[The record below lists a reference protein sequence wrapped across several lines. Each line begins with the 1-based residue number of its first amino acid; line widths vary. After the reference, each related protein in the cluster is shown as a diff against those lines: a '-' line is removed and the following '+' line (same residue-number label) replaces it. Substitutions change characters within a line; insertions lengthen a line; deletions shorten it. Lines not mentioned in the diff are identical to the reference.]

1 MLLQRN
7 NHAFEDIQ
15 RLFPARDV
23 QGIQHFQKFVAFY
36 LITHHQA
43 VLQHII
49 SGCRQGVE
57 DQHKGLQSGHFIPA
71 FDVGQIPVSYTHLD
85 VYKRQADATVEKAK
99 AEKDSAEKGG
109 EVNG

>member
-15 RLFPARDV
+15 RLFPAGDI

-36 LITHHQA
+36 LISHHQTA
-43 VLQHII
+43 LQHVI

-57 DQHKGLQSGHFIPA
+57 DQHKGLQGGHFIPA
-71 FDVGQIPVSYTHLD
+71 FDVGQIPGADPDLLRASF
-85 VYKRQADATVEKAK
+85 QAPA
-99 AEKDSAEKGG
+99 SLRPISL
-109 EVNG
+109 